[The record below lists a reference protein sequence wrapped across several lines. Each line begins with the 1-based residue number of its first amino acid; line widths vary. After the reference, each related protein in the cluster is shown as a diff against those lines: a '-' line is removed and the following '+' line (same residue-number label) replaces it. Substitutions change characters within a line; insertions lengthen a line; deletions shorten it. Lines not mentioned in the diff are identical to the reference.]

1 MSKSS
6 RIPRFDGGVESI
18 TAATTAL
25 ATGTALTGGINLVT
39 TSAGQTAVVLPS
51 THPIGSPI
59 VVLTLSA
66 TTALLFP
73 GTSSQTINGG
83 SAGASV
89 GVAQAKAAICYF
101 DGTNWVVTVGA

>member
-1 MSKSS
+1 MSNSS
-6 RIPRFDGGVESI
+6 KVARFDGGVEAI
-18 TAATTAL
+18 TAASTAL
-25 ATGTALTGGINLVT
+25 ATATALTGGINNVT
-39 TSAGQTAVVLPS
+39 TATGETGVKLPS
-51 THPIGSPI
+51 NYTVGVPI

-73 GTSSQTINGG
+73 GTAAQKINNG

-89 GVAQAKAAICYF
+89 NVAQSKAAVCYF